1 MLKLDTK
8 VDIDSPILDSRS
20 TRIMRDYASEVE
32 EQVAEFAYDRVMS
45 ELDLVLQHPTGYYES
60 KVQVHQVGDLYQVDD
75 DGVVYGPWLAGAS
88 ERNRETRFKGYLH
101 WRKARQAADDQ
112 AEPIAE
118 RLFRGR
124 YERRLES

>member
-1 MLKLDTK
+1 VLKMNAK
-8 VDIDSPILDSRS
+8 VDVDSPALDSRGP
-20 TRIMRDYASEVE
+20 RIMRDFADEVE
-32 EQVAEFAYDRVMS
+32 EQVAEFAYDKVMT

-60 KVQVHQVGDLYQVDD
+60 RVQVHQVGNLYQVDD
-75 DGVVYGPWLAGAS
+75 GGVVYGPWLAGTS

-101 WRKARQAADDQ
+101 WRRAQQATDHQ

-118 RLFRGR
+118 RLFRTR

>member
-1 MLKLDTK
+1 VLSWKIK
-8 VDIDSPILDSRS
+8 VDNNSPALDARS
-20 TRIMRDYASEVE
+20 NRIMRDYAHEVE
-32 EQVAEFAYDRVMS
+32 EQVAEFAYDQVMT

-60 KVQVHQVGDLYQVDD
+60 RVQVHQVGDLYQVDD
-75 DGVVYGPWLAGAS
+75 DSVVYGPWLAGAS

-101 WRKARQAADDQ
+101 WRRAQQSADHE

-118 RLFRGR
+118 RLFRSR